1 MEQAIQE
8 RLDARQYR
16 EAFELLL
23 EQFQG
28 RVHRLAW
35 SMLRDRALAE
45 DTTQEIFIRIWK
57 ALPGYRRASSLSTW
71 IYAIAR
77 NTCLSA
83 IERRERERG
92 ERPLRLETGA
102 WRLEVSASGFRPPAS
117 FEDCRDVYVMMARLP
132 EHYRRVLT
140 LFYLEEKSYHQVAE
154 MLGLPMGTVKTQL
167 HRARKQLA
175 AAMQPGPRRGQTFAK
190 EIMHALCRL

>member
-8 RLDARQYR
+8 RLAARQYR

-28 RVHRLAW
+28 RVHRLAC
-35 SMLRDRALAE
+35 SMLRDGALAE

-57 ALPGYRRASSLSTW
+57 ALPGYRRGSSLSTW

-92 ERPLRLETGA
+92 DRPLGLEA
-102 WRLEVSASGFRPPAS
+102 AASSFRPPAS
-117 FEDCRDVYVMMARLP
+117 SEDGHDVYVMMARLP
-132 EHYRRVLT
+132 EHYRQALT
-140 LFYLEEKSYHQVAE
+140 LFYLEEKSYQQVAE
-154 MLGLPMGTVKTQL
+154 MLGLPMGTVKTYL

-175 AAMQPGPRRGQTFAK
+175 AAMQPGPRRRQTFAK
-190 EIMHALCRL
+190 EMMHALCRL